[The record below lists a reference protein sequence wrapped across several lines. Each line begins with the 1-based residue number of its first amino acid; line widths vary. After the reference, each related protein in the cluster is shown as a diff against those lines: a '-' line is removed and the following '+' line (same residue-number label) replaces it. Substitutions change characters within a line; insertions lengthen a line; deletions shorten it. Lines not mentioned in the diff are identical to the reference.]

1 MEATPTIDQNLYS
14 RQIGTF
20 GLETMGKL
28 IKLKV
33 LIVGMRGLGVE
44 TAKNL
49 ILAGP
54 AQVDLYDPTVV
65 RVNDLGSNFYAR
77 DEHIGKVS
85 RAQASQDELRE
96 LNPYVKVNVIDSLS
110 MDDHKNYNV
119 VCYTE
124 NLTNLANLMEVNAL
138 CRQNNIGFIL
148 TETLGLLG
156 YAFVDYGENHKIFDH
171 NGENTKSFMVVSV
184 SCEEKATVMVHE
196 DKRHSYE
203 EGDYVSFTEIEG
215 LKPEI
220 NGCQPIKIINVKGPY
235 SFQIDLDTRNWPA
248 YKRQGLVE
256 NVKVPRFSKFHSLAH
271 SYLRPVDGSPDGML
285 ATPDMRNWG
294 RSDHLHIALRAVHAF
309 HQQNGRYPEF
319 DDADAVSTLAKAINE
334 EAKNKEQHFCDEL
347 DDMCVRM
354 SAKFASCSLVPQCA
368 FFGGIVA

>member
-1 MEATPTIDQNLYS
+1 MESTPQIDKNLYS

-54 AQVDLYDPTVV
+54 AQVDLYDPTIV
-65 RVNDLGSNFYAR
+65 RVNDLGSNFYLTEA
-77 DEHIGKVS
+77 HIGKTNRAEAS
-85 RAQASQDELRE
+85 RNELND
-96 LNPYVKVNVIDSLS
+96 LNPYVKVTALDKLS

-119 VCYTE
+119 VVYTE
-124 NLTNLANLMEVNAL
+124 NLTNIANLMEVNAL
-138 CRQNNIGFIL
+138 CRQHNIGFVL

-171 NGENTKSFMVVSV
+171 NGEATKSFMIVSV
-184 SCEEKATVMVHE
+184 SNEEKATVMVHE

-203 EGDYVSFTEIEG
+203 EGDYVSFNEIEG

-220 NGCQPIKIINVKGPY
+220 NGC
-235 SFQIDLDTRNWPA
+235 
-248 YKRQGLVE
+248 
-256 NVKVPRFSKFHSLAH
+256 
-271 SYLRPVDGSPDGML
+271 
-285 ATPDMRNWG
+285 
-294 RSDHLHIALRAVHAF
+294 
-309 HQQNGRYPEF
+309 
-319 DDADAVSTLAKAINE
+319 
-334 EAKNKEQHFCDEL
+334 
-347 DDMCVRM
+347 
-354 SAKFASCSLVPQCA
+354 
-368 FFGGIVA
+368 